1 MLSVEESIE
10 IGWLYL
16 TREMDAGALSDKIED
31 IPESPKGMK
40 WIVIYSDIKG

>member
-31 IPESPKGMK
+31 IPESPQRHEMDSN
-40 WIVIYSDIKG
+40 VLRY